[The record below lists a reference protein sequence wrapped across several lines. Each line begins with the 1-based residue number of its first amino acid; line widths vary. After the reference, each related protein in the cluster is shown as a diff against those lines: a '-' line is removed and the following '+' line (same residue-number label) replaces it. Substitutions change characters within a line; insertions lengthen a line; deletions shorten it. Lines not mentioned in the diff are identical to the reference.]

1 MLKSSFVYRLQR
13 PASMSCFGQLLL
25 HQVEQQGEEHGG
37 ILLAALADVGEVA
50 AAPRPDDAAQ
60 VGGAGRLPGLGTP
73 VDAVDLITQHGGAL
87 HGRVRLVVQEEPADD
102 GDGMQ

>member
-1 MLKSSFVYRLQR
+1 
-13 PASMSCFGQLLL
+13 MSLPCVGQFLLD
-25 HQVEQQGEEHGG
+25 QFEQEGEEHGG
-37 ILLAALADVGEVA
+37 VLLATLVDVGEVA

-102 GDGMQ
+102 GDGVQ